1 LHNFATAAQLAY
13 QTCLHPHAVSLEARA
28 EHAGNAAT
36 YATAHDGVPAR
47 LRSDSML
54 LGAVTLTFS
63 NLVLQILVGAI
74 AAGITGRAMRGTG
87 FGILGDLLFGV
98 IGAIGANFVVS
109 YFGLFNSSQSGL
121 VGELIIAAVGAILLV
136 VVTRVFTGRRSTSAA
151 L

>member
-1 LHNFATAAQLAY
+1 M
-13 QTCLHPHAVSLEARA
+13 V
-28 EHAGNAAT
+28 
-36 YATAHDGVPAR
+36 
-47 LRSDSML
+47 

-109 YFGLFNSSQSGL
+109 YFGLFNSSHYGL
-121 VGELIIAAVGAILLV
+121 IGELIIAAIAAMLLV
-136 VVTRVFTGRRSTSAA
+136 VVTRVFAGRRSTRAA